1 MPELIN
7 LPTHNDSRGDLTVID
22 KCLPFD
28 VQRIYYIYNSTIQRG
43 GHRHKATTQA
53 LICVSGSVD
62 IYVHDGESEQ
72 TITLSSPSQCL
83 IVNPQDWHT
92 MQNKSTA
99 TVLLVLASHH
109 YNQEDYV
116 DEPYY

>member
-1 MPELIN
+1 MPKLIN
-7 LPTHNDSRGDLTVID
+7 LPTHTDSRGDLTVIE

-28 VQRIYYIYNSTIQRG
+28 AQRIYYIYNSTTRRG
-43 GHRHKATTQA
+43 GHRHKETIQA

-62 IYVHDGESEQ
+62 VYVHDGESEK
-72 TITLSSPSQCL
+72 TITLNSPSQCL

-92 MQNKSTA
+92 MQNVSRE

-116 DEPYY
+116 DEPYH

>member
-7 LPTHNDSRGDLTVID
+7 LPTHIDSRGDLTVIE

-28 VQRIYYIYNSTIQRG
+28 AQRIYYIYNSTIQRG
-43 GHRHKATTQA
+43 GHRHKETIQA
-53 LICVSGSVD
+53 LICVFGSVD
-62 IYVHDGESEQ
+62 VYVHDGESEQ
-72 TITLSSPSQCL
+72 TITLNSPNQCL

-92 MQNKSTA
+92 MQNGSRE

-116 DEPYY
+116 DEPYH

>member
-1 MPELIN
+1 MSELIH
-7 LPTHNDSRGDLTVID
+7 LPTHKDSRGDLTVIE
-22 KCLPFD
+22 KSLPFD

-43 GHRHKATTQA
+43 GHRHKETTQA

-62 IYVHDGESEQ
+62 VYVHDGESEE
-72 TITLSSPSQCL
+72 TITLNSPSQCL
-83 IVNPQDWHT
+83 IVNPQVWHT
-92 MQNKSTA
+92 MQNKSRE

-109 YNQEDYV
+109 YNQEDYI